1 MLGMAMEEATAGTRV
16 LLGDQRKGIL
26 ALTIPIAVAL
36 LIQQINNIVDSLWV
50 AGLGA
55 DPMAAIGA
63 VYPIYCVLIGIG
75 NGLGIGASAAIA
87 RNIGRDNR
95 KDANGV
101 ASQALVLTIIV
112 SLAMMLVLMVTA
124 EGTMGLM
131 GVGDM
136 VGTCL
141 DYAYPIYFCTLPIIL
156 SGVLSGMLRG
166 EGQARRSMW
175 IQAVGAIVNI
185 ILDPV
190 LIYGLDMGVAGAA
203 WATGIAF
210 AVSCVIGLYWYVRG
224 KGMYIR
230 IGKGWLTFDAR
241 LQKEILTVGMPE
253 AIELSVMNLFNI
265 FLNYYVIFCGGTDA
279 LAIYSTAWRVVYILM
294 IPAQAVGGAMVAV
307 CSAESAM
314 GRFDMVRDA
323 FRYSVMISVSAL
335 VLLSAVMVVF
345 SGPIASAF
353 TYSDE
358 LKGLHGEMVRL
369 LHYFALFLPVMSL
382 VYTGSSLMQA
392 LQHAGGAMVNTLVRN
407 ILLVA
412 LFAAGAYMFGTLDSL
427 WWALT
432 IGEIIGGIMMGIHA
446 VRTLGLESS
455 QAPGGP
461 ANAY

>member
-1 MLGMAMEEATAGTRV
+1 MCSMDDATEGTRV
-16 LLGDQRKGIL
+16 LLGDQRKGII

-36 LIQQINNIVDSLWV
+36 FIQQVNNIVDSLWV

-87 RNIGRDNR
+87 RNIGKGNRD
-95 KDANGV
+95 DANGV
-101 ASQALVLTIIV
+101 ASQGLVLTMIV
-112 SLAMMLVLMVTA
+112 SAAMMLILLVTA
-124 EGTMGLM
+124 DASMDAM
-131 GVGDM
+131 GVGGM
-136 VGTCL
+136 AATCL
-141 DYAYPIYFCTLPIIL
+141 DYAYPVYLCTLPIIL

-166 EGQARRSMW
+166 EGEARRSMW

-185 ILDPV
+185 ILDPI

-210 AVSCVIGLYWYVRG
+210 TASCVLGLYWYVRG
-224 KGMYIR
+224 KGMYVQLR
-230 IGKGWLTFDAR
+230 RGWLKFDAR

-253 AIELSVMNLFNI
+253 AVELSVMNLFNI

-279 LAIYSTAWRVVYILM
+279 LAIYSTVWRVVYILM

-307 CSAESAM
+307 CSAECGM

-335 VLLSAVMVVF
+335 VILSAVMVVF
-345 SGPIASAF
+345 SGPIASVF

-358 LKGLHGEMVRL
+358 LVGLRGEMVHL
-369 LHYFALFLPVMSL
+369 LHFFALFLPVMSL
-382 VYTGSSLMQA
+382 VFTGSSLMQA
-392 LQHAGGAMVNTLVRN
+392 LQHAGGAMMNTLVRN
-407 ILLVA
+407 FLLVA
-412 LFAAGAYMFGTLDSL
+412 LFAGGAYIFGTLDSL

-432 IGEIIGGIMMGIHA
+432 VGEIIGGMMMGVHA
-446 VRTLGLESS
+446 VHTLRKESS
-455 QAPGGP
+455 KASEGT